1 MNRSS
6 CPVYHPD
13 GLAAAKVRSSP
24 GQCVF
29 CEEPLRGLRRVIC
42 GDAACERA
50 MNSAYVR
57 DRRRGAPRVR
67 SVRSPAPSLTR
78 RPAEPSSNSL

>member
-1 MNRSS
+1 MNRSRAF
-6 CPVYHPD
+6 VYHPD
-13 GLAAAKVRSSP
+13 GLAAAKVCAPP

-29 CEEPLRGLRRVIC
+29 CEEPLRGQRRVIC
-42 GDAACERA
+42 GDAASERA

-67 SVRSPAPSLTR
+67 SVRS
-78 RPAEPSSNSL
+78 